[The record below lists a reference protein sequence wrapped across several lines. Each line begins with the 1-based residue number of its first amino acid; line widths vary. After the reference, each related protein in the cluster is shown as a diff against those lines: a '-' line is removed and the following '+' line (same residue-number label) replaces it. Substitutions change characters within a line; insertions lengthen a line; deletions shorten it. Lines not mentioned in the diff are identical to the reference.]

1 MYQKYIS
8 KVALFQPDFKPNFFG
23 KVEPNRTTYVSN
35 FTVVA
40 VIQL

>member
-8 KVALFQPDFKPNFFG
+8 KVALFGLGFKPSFFG
-23 KVEPNRTTYVSN
+23 KVEFNKTTYVSN

-40 VIQL
+40 VVQL

>member
-8 KVALFQPDFKPNFFG
+8 KVALFEPDFKLSFFG
-23 KVEPNRTTYVSN
+23 KVESDRTTYVSN

-40 VIQL
+40 VVQL